1 MKNIMI
7 GDTHPCTG
15 NHNGIAYC
23 QPGMGGLMR
32 AFFGVVMVLVA
43 EHRAFQALIRE
54 GKATS
59 PMKYNAL
66 KANGATNTVEGFDKD
81 STEEASLLFG
91 AAAIGKR
98 VDGANDFPADG
109 KKPMQAPARK
119 SKERAMER
127 L

>member
-7 GDTHPCTG
+7 GDTHPCPG

-32 AFFGVVMVLVA
+32 AFFGVVMVLDA
-43 EHRAFQALIRE
+43 EHRAFQALIRD
-54 GKATS
+54 GKDGS

-66 KANGATNTVEGFDKD
+66 KANGATNTVEGFDKE
-81 STEEASLLFG
+81 STEAASQLL
-91 AAAIGKR
+91 AAAGIGIAARDLRKESI
-98 VDGANDFPADG
+98 
-109 KKPMQAPARK
+109 QAPAAVKK
-119 SKERAMER
+119 SREPARER

>member
-1 MKNIMI
+1 
-7 GDTHPCTG
+7 
-15 NHNGIAYC
+15 
-23 QPGMGGLMR
+23 MR

-66 KANGATNTVEGFDKD
+66 KANAATETVEDLDRNGPRA
-81 STEEASLLFG
+81 ASQLL
-91 AAAIGKR
+91 AAAGIGIAARDVRKESI
-98 VDGANDFPADG
+98 
-109 KKPMQAPARK
+109 QAPAEAKK
-119 SKERAMER
+119 SRERAMER

>member
-7 GDTHPCTG
+7 GDTHPCPG

-23 QPGMGGLMR
+23 QPGMGVLMR

-66 KANGATNTVEGFDKD
+66 KANAATETVEDLDRNGPRA
-81 STEEASLLFG
+81 ASQLL
-91 AAAIGKR
+91 AAAGIGIAARDVRKESI
-98 VDGANDFPADG
+98 
-109 KKPMQAPARK
+109 QAPAEAKK
-119 SKERAMER
+119 SRERAMER